1 LTSFVAAVP
10 SQSPTASAPTALEA
24 NRVLRGV
31 LHVFVA
37 FDWGEEI
44 DLAHARKLIA
54 APEAIPATEESISSI
69 AYRPQPLRAVLD
81 SPALELPAVGRVE
94 PSAEAVIFDFAAT
107 GVALHIPFALN
118 ASEIC
123 LLAAALSKPEMLHA
137 AARQAVQ
144 PLHDRMLPA
153 IYNPRWSDLIE
164 EFLVFEFSP
173 SELCAETV
181 LAQAPQWLAGLVRLE
196 SDPLFEEE
204 VAEALRLRIRYS
216 ARDLLIA
223 DWAAAVVIDDDC
235 RQALQVIEFAN
246 LQLLEFR
253 EIDNRLD
260 DRLAETYGLVRV
272 LAHRWLPFW
281 RPYTGQLRALGE
293 LKVEANTVFERT
305 QNAVKLVGD
314 QYLARVYRLLA
325 TRFYLEEWQQSVQR
339 SLDVIE
345 SAYQV
350 LADQAAAWRS
360 EILELIIVVLI
371 VAEILL
377 TLLGY

>member
-1 LTSFVAAVP
+1 MSHT
-10 SQSPTASAPTALEA
+10 TAEPQTFDHQ
-24 NRVLRGV
+24 RPLRGV
-31 LHVFVA
+31 LHAFVA

-44 DLAHARKLIA
+44 DLGRARTLVT
-54 APEAIPATEESISSI
+54 PLGPDSSHQTVRSSSI
-69 AYRPQPLRAVLD
+69 AYRPQPVCAPLAPAPLD
-81 SPALELPAVGRVE
+81 LPGLGNVAA
-94 PSAEAVIFDFAAT
+94 SAEAILFDFAAAS
-107 GVALHIPFALN
+107 VALHVSFQLKPI
-118 ASEIC
+118 EITR
-123 LLAAALSKPEMLHA
+123 LAAALSRPEPMQN

-144 PLHDRMLPA
+144 PLHERLLPA
-153 IYNPRWSDLIE
+153 IQNPRWSDLTE
-164 EFLVFEFSP
+164 EYFVFEFSP
-173 SELCAETV
+173 PELCAETV
-181 LAQAPQWLAGLVRLE
+181 LSQAPEWLAGLVRLD
-196 SDPLFEEE
+196 SDPLFAEE
-204 VAEALRLRIRYS
+204 VSEALRLQIRYGR
-216 ARDLLIA
+216 RDLLVA
-223 DWAAAVVIDDDC
+223 DWAAAVVIDDEC
-235 RQALQVIEFAN
+235 GETLQVVEFAN

-325 TRFYLEEWQQSVQR
+325 TRFYLEEWQQSVHR
-339 SLDVIE
+339 SLEVIE
-345 SAYQV
+345 GAYQV

-360 EILELIIVVLI
+360 EILEVMIVLLVI
-371 VAEILL
+371 AEILL